1 MEIYPKE
8 IIIESLAAPLPIDRE
23 ARKGHE
29 RSSIDQRIDY
39 RWIDLRTEANQ
50 LMFKAQTTMINAMRQ
65 FLLERSFME
74 IHTPKL
80 IAAASES
87 GADVFE
93 VKYFDRKAYLAQS
106 PQFYKQMAMAS
117 GFERISTPMLEDME
131 NLDKSDG
138 GDNLNLIFKVLKRGD
153 KLTAALNSGDPK
165 ELSDMGLRY
174 DLTLPLSRFYAANK
188 DKLPHPFKVI
198 QTDRVFRAERPQK
211 GRLREFVQCDID
223 ILGDESPNAEVELID
238 VTTRALL
245 GIGFDGFTVNINDRR
260 ILRGMLESMGFA
272 ADTLDSVCITF
283 DKMDKIGAEG
293 VKAELTEKQLPES
306 AIQALAD
313 FIAAGDVTLD
323 AVAARCADP
332 AIADDLKYVLAT
344 ANTLAA
350 GRYQVA
356 YCPSLVRGQGY
367 YTGMVFE
374 VTCPQF
380 SGAVAGG
387 GRYDNMVGKFL
398 GVQVPA
404 VGFSIGFERVC
415 GILLEQG
422 YQIPG
427 AKQKIALLY
436 GKDTDFPAVLSKAA
450 ALREQYN
457 VTVLPQGKKLGKQLG
472 QLEAAG
478 FAGAAFMDKDEVK
491 IFAQQ

>member
-1 MEIYPKE
+1 MKTQALKGMRDLLPAEQ
-8 IIIESLAAPLPIDRE
+8 SLRDYIQGQILETYRAA
-23 ARKGHE
+23 
-29 RSSIDQRIDY
+29 
-39 RWIDLRTEANQ
+39 
-50 LMFKAQTTMINAMRQ
+50 
-65 FLLERSFME
+65 
-74 IHTPKL
+74 
-80 IAAASES
+80 
-87 GADVFE
+87 
-93 VKYFDRKAYLAQS
+93 
-106 PQFYKQMAMAS
+106 

-138 GDNLNLIFKVLKRGD
+138 GDNLNLIFKVLKRGE
-153 KLTAALNSGDPK
+153 KLNAALASGDPK

-174 DLTLPLSRFYAANK
+174 DLTLPLSRYYAANRNS
-188 DKLPHPFKVI
+188 LPTPFKVI

-223 ILGDESPNAEVELID
+223 ILGDSSPNAEVELID

-245 GIGFDGFTVNINDRR
+245 KIGFTGFTVNINDRR

-272 ADTLDSVCITF
+272 PETLDTVCVTF
-283 DKMDKIGAEG
+283 DKMDKVGAEG
-293 VKAELTEKQLPES
+293 VRAELTEKQLPEN
-306 AIQALAD
+306 AIAALAE
-313 FIAAGDVTLD
+313 FVAAGDVTLD

-332 AIADDLKYVLAT
+332 AIANDLKYVLST
-344 ANTLAA
+344 AGAIAA

-387 GRYDNMVGKFL
+387 GRYDNMVGKFI
-398 GVQVPA
+398 GQQVPA

-427 AKQKIALLY
+427 AKAKLALLY
-436 GKDTDFPAVLSKAA
+436 QPSADFAAVLAKAE
-450 ALREQYN
+450 ALRAEYN
-457 VTVLPQGKKLGKQLG
+457 VTILPQGKKLGKQLG
-472 QLEAAG
+472 QLESAG
-478 FAGAAFMDKDEVK
+478 FAGAAFADKEEIK
-491 IFAQQ
+491 LFSERA